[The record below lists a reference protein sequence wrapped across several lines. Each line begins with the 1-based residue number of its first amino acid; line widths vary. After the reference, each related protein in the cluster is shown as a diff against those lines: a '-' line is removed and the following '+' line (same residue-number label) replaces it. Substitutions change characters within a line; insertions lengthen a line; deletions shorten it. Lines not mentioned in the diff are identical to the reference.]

1 MLGDIYKVHK
11 NELSNLDVA
20 HPKVMICM
28 AGAPGSGKSH
38 LAGYLSERYQ
48 GIVLSNDRVRR
59 IIEGLNPNLSVAQTQ
74 PIVQDYLAYFLDK
87 IQDSPNGLLILDSAI
102 DRKYQ
107 KVFEEADRRGYKK
120 LVIDF
125 DVPKADLGAAIRAK
139 KPNSEDFMIHLDRW
153 IDEHEHF
160 KKNVTANIVLSQGSS
175 YDEVD
180 TKLQELIKER

>member
-1 MLGDIYKVHK
+1 MLDDIYKIHK

-20 HPKVMICM
+20 HPKVMICL

-38 LAGYLSERYQ
+38 LAGYLGEKLN
-48 GIVLSNDRVRR
+48 GVVLSNDRVRR
-59 IIEGLNPNLSVAQTQ
+59 IVEDLDPSLSVAQMQ
-74 PIVQDYLAYFLDK
+74 PAVQGYLDYFLDK

-125 DVPKADLGAAIRAK
+125 DVPKVDLEKAIRAE
-139 KPNSEDFMIHLDRW
+139 KPNPEDFLVHLDQW
-153 IDEHEHF
+153 LAEHEEF
-160 KKNVTANIVLSQGSS
+160 KKNVTADIVLNQDSS

-180 TKLQELIKER
+180 KRVKELIKER